1 MFLLGQTIEYQQN
14 GQTQTAKAMDI
25 DVQGGLVVKT
35 EDNKLVTL
43 KTGEVSIKK
52 HP

>member
-1 MFLLGQTIEYQQN
+1 MFLLGQTIEYQKN
-14 GQTQTAKAMDI
+14 GQKQTAKAMDI

-35 EDNKLVTL
+35 EDDKLVTL